1 LRSDLRTW
9 LHVKTMMQTGYTLSR
24 SAKAQARR
32 TTFLLISSAN
42 SLISPI
48 KKLVNLIVYVK
59 FFSQKSPE
67 NPCGVLILS
76 LVLEYKILR
85 DV

>member
-1 LRSDLRTW
+1 
-9 LHVKTMMQTGYTLSR
+9 MQ
-24 SAKAQARR
+24 
-32 TTFLLISSAN
+32 ISSEMVAQKLKSRRRMSFLPPN